1 MGNQSADPQ
10 IYECAVGV
18 LQAPWMVQ
26 PMDRTPLRKF
36 TLRKFT
42 LRWEMHITA
51 ISSQPVSRS
60 VSA

>member
-18 LQAPWMVQ
+18 LQAPWMVR
-26 PMDRTPLRKF
+26 PMDST